1 MTNNSN
7 QTEME
12 ADAEVLPKSKAKF
25 QLICASKCKRF
36 ALDYAKPPNKF
47 HKFTQVSEDFLIS
60 CEAVLK
66 EHIKRRVISQPSKG
80 KTIK

>member
-1 MTNNSN
+1 MTDDNNN
-7 QTEME
+7 METET
-12 ADAEVLPKSKAKF
+12 DVLPRAKVKF

-60 CEAVLK
+60 CESVIK
-66 EHIKRRVISQPSKG
+66 EHIKRRVANHPSKG
-80 KTIK
+80 KTLK